1 MPQAIKSR
9 SCVELPTMN
18 GGDHSALT
26 PKKEA
31 AMPRDKEGHGIILDD
46 KGQEQPTD
54 KDRAQTAQKT
64 EPGHMPSQ
72 PKKQEKPDPK
82 S

>member
-1 MPQAIKSR
+1 
-9 SCVELPTMN
+9 
-18 GGDHSALT
+18 
-26 PKKEA
+26 
-31 AMPRDKEGHGIILDD
+31 MPRDKEGHGIILDD

-72 PKKQEKPDPK
+72 PEKHEKPRSEDLISCIGRIRVRRQSNLRP
-82 S
+82 

>member
-1 MPQAIKSR
+1 MPEVIKESLLCR
-9 SCVELPTMN
+9 VADSERRRPFCVDPE
-18 GGDHSALT
+18 
-26 PKKEA
+26 KEA

-64 EPGHMPSQ
+64 EPGRMPSQ
-72 PKKQEKPDPK
+72 PEKQEKPDPK
-82 S
+82 T

>member
-1 MPQAIKSR
+1 
-9 SCVELPTMN
+9 
-18 GGDHSALT
+18 
-26 PKKEA
+26 
-31 AMPRDKEGHGIILDD
+31 MPRDKEGHRIILDD

-72 PKKQEKPDPK
+72 PEKHEKPDPK
-82 S
+82 T